1 MIHYN
6 LQTHLFIGEICNHVD
21 LETVQPWMV
30 ARSPVS
36 TLDTLQEIK
45 YPIPATPAHHN
56 LAVSSH
62 GAAKCI
68 TVSSTEEEYLEEAFV
83 EKQAA
88 KGPVEHETCL

>member
-1 MIHYN
+1 MLFYCYDKYYYIYLIHYN

-36 TLDTLQEIK
+36 TLDNLQEIE

-56 LAVSSH
+56 LATQ
-62 GAAKCI
+62 GN
-68 TVSSTEEEYLEEAFV
+68 LF
-83 EKQAA
+83 
-88 KGPVEHETCL
+88 L